1 MHKVALQYSITMG
14 IVPCS
19 FGQNTANLVEV
30 NVNKSTQSLLSP
42 PAITHA
48 TTGAGDVRIGPLA
61 ALPIILCEMGVDPL
75 HAFAE
80 AGIEPCVFDNPE
92 NRVPLEILGTL
103 LASCVT
109 LTNCQHFGLLVGE
122 RFEIHHFGL
131 LGELLSH
138 SATVGEAIRHLILNL
153 HLNDRGAAPVLLYPE
168 PGRVFLGYSV
178 YRHGTPAADQI
189 QDVAI
194 TVGYRIL
201 QALCGSHW
209 KPISVQ
215 FAHNP
220 PMSITPYRRIFQST
234 IRFEAEVSGIELAA
248 SWLDKA
254 IVGADKAR
262 HDLIYTTI
270 QEQASGVL
278 SFAEQVEAALPQ
290 MLLSG
295 TATSE
300 GVACLFDIH
309 ERTLRRR
316 LESEGQNLQQLINTT
331 RFELAKQMLHN
342 TRLSVSMIAKV
353 LRYDDPTAFSR
364 AFRSWASLSPKQ
376 WREQQSSVNPQ
387 GF

>member
-1 MHKVALQYSITMG
+1 MMEYSNAKAIL
-14 IVPCS
+14 PCN
-19 FGQNTANLVEV
+19 FGQNTVRPREMSDNTSRQP
-30 NVNKSTQSLLSP
+30 NTH
-42 PAITHA
+42 AITRL
-48 TTGAGDVRIGPLA
+48 TTHAGDVRIGPLA
-61 ALPIILCEMGVDPL
+61 ALPIILSEMGVDPL
-75 HAFAE
+75 HAFAA
-80 AGIEPCVFDNPE
+80 AGLDPCVFDNPE
-92 NRVPLEILGTL
+92 NRVPLEILGKL

-109 LTNCQHFGLLVGE
+109 LTDCQHFALLVGE
-122 RFEIHHFGL
+122 RFELHHFGL
-131 LGELLSH
+131 LGELLRH
-138 SATVGEAIRHLILNL
+138 SATVGDAIRHLILNL
-153 HLNDRGAAPVLLYPE
+153 HLYDRGAAPVLLYPE
-168 PGRVFLGYSV
+168 PSRVFLGYSV
-178 YRHGTPAADQI
+178 YRHGTPAADQV

-220 PMSITPYRRIFQST
+220 PMNASPYRRLFQSN
-234 IRFEAEVSGIELAA
+234 ICFEADVSGIELAA
-248 SWLDKA
+248 SWLDKP

-262 HDLIYTTI
+262 HDLLKSTI
-270 QEQASGVL
+270 QEKGLGVM

-316 LESEGQNLQQLINTT
+316 LESEGKNLQQLINTT
-331 RFELAKQMLHN
+331 RFELAKQLLHN
-342 TRLSVSMIAKV
+342 TRLSVSMIAQV
-353 LRYDDPTAFSR
+353 LCYDDPTAFSR

-376 WREQQSSVNPQ
+376 WREQQSSATP
-387 GF
+387 